1 MECRGVE
8 GSMTSRYILKRLGQ
22 GILIIFFLSIMSFLI
37 INAAPGDPAVAI
49 YGGKADRL
57 TNSERSRIVK
67 NYGLDR
73 PVMERYIKW
82 SGQMIKGD
90 MGISYIEGRSVSE
103 ILKEKIPN
111 TMVLFINS
119 ILLISLISMILGL
132 KAGFNEGSIWDKLLS
147 TLSIIFYS
155 IPPFWLALIFI
166 LVFSVYTGWL
176 PSSGNMSIDGE
187 GSVLDVLKH
196 AILPIA
202 VIVITHVGAYSRFIQ
217 EKVKEEDKS
226 YYVMVARAN
235 GVLEKKIRKGITK
248 NAVVPFM
255 NYLGITIPTFFSGSV
270 MIETV
275 FSWPGLGMLTVKAA
289 NSRDYPLLMGA
300 IFITGVLVV
309 LCMIVT
315 DIIEIIVNPHLRK

>member
-1 MECRGVE
+1 MELDSYGMRRSGRFNDLKIYTKE
-8 GSMTSRYILKRLGQ
+8 IRTGYIDY
-22 GILIIFFLSIMSFLI
+22 IFLSIISFLI

-57 TNSERSRIVK
+57 TNSERARIVK

-73 PVMERYIKW
+73 PVMDRYIKW

-147 TLSIIFYS
+147 TLSIVFYS

-176 PSSGNMSIDGE
+176 PSSGNMSIGGE

-202 VIVITHVGAYSRFIQ
+202 VIVITHIGAYSRFIQ

-226 YYVMVARAN
+226 YYAMVARAN

-248 NAVVPFM
+248 NAVVPFI
-255 NYLGITIPTFFSGSV
+255 NYLGITIPTF
-270 MIETV
+270 
-275 FSWPGLGMLTVKAA
+275 
-289 NSRDYPLLMGA
+289 
-300 IFITGVLVV
+300 LVV
-309 LCMIVT
+309 L
-315 DIIEIIVNPHLRK
+315 

>member
-8 GSMTSRYILKRLGQ
+8 DSMTLTYILKRLGQ
-22 GILIIFFLSIMSFLI
+22 GLLIIFFLSIISFFI

-57 TNSERSRIVK
+57 TNLERDRIVK
-67 NYGLDR
+67 NYGLDK
-73 PVMERYIKW
+73 PVIKRYIKW
-82 SGQMIKGD
+82 FAQMIKGD
-90 MGISYIEGRSVSE
+90 MGISYIEGRPVSQ

-111 TMVLFINS
+111 TAVLFINS

-132 KAGFNEGSIWDKLLS
+132 KAGFNEGAVWDKLLS
-147 TLSIIFYS
+147 ALSIIFYS

-187 GSVLDVLKH
+187 VSILDMLKH
-196 AILPIA
+196 AILPIT

-217 EKVKEEDKS
+217 EKVKEEKKS

-235 GVLEKKIRKGITK
+235 GVLENKIRKGITK
-248 NAVVPFM
+248 NALVPFI
-255 NYLGITIPTFFSGSV
+255 NYLGITIPTF
-270 MIETV
+270 
-275 FSWPGLGMLTVKAA
+275 
-289 NSRDYPLLMGA
+289 
-300 IFITGVLVV
+300 LVA
-309 LCMIVT
+309 L
-315 DIIEIIVNPHLRK
+315 

>member
-1 MECRGVE
+1 
-8 GSMTSRYILKRLGQ
+8 MTLRYIFKRLGQ
-22 GILIIFFLSIMSFLI
+22 GILIIFFLSIISFLI

-57 TNSERSRIVK
+57 NNVERSRIIK

-73 PVMERYIKW
+73 PLIERYIKW
-82 SGQMIKGD
+82 TGEMIKGD
-90 MGISYIEGRSVSE
+90 MGISYIEGRPVSE
-103 ILKEKIPN
+103 ILKEKVPN

-119 ILLISLISMILGL
+119 IFLISLISIILGL

-147 TLSIIFYS
+147 VLSIVFYS

-166 LVFSVYTGWL
+166 LVFSVYGGLL
-176 PSSGNMSIDGE
+176 PSSGNMSVDGD
-187 GSVLDVLKH
+187 GSFLDVAKH
-196 AILPIA
+196 AILPIS

-217 EKVKEEDKS
+217 EKVKEENRS
-226 YYVMVARAN
+226 YYAMVARAN
-235 GVLEKKIRKGITK
+235 GSLENNIRRGITK
-248 NAVVPFM
+248 NALIPFI

-315 DIIEIIVNPHLRK
+315 DIIEIILNPHLRK